1 MPSLFRLYSPN
12 TTHQVSFQCSPPCV
26 LGDGV
31 HTPSAC
37 MPTASQ
43 QWRSALTK
51 DSFLEL
57 GPVKEAL
64 RDSKVLG
71 GGGHTR
77 VTKWKF
83 NCFT

>member
-1 MPSLFRLYSPN
+1 MPSLFRLYFPN
-12 TTHQVSFQCSPPCV
+12 TTPRVSCQCIPPCV
-26 LGDGV
+26 LGGGV
-31 HTPSAC
+31 HASSAC
-37 MPTASQ
+37 MPPASQ

-71 GGGHTR
+71 GGVSHKSDKIE
-77 VTKWKF
+77 V
-83 NCFT
+83 